1 MLQRGFP
8 AFSFLSVLGTV
19 SLSRRRITAEKMS
32 GPTPTP
38 DPEAEHGTESHEA
51 DTAPVVAVPLVVRF
65 RTLLTSVLTRL
76 RGWAAQAAESASGS
90 QELQSARADLKTL
103 LLGWM
108 SRDRRTRH
116 GILVFWGSLIL
127 LGVVASH
134 GWRSYTEFRHLQKY
148 GMNEADLSA
157 KLRAENEA
165 EREKQARLHTVLVT
179 IGAFNIELAPPKGG
193 QRLAPGVMNMAEIE
207 ITLECETRDACETIQ
222 ARMVET
228 RNQITNA
235 LTPLERD
242 ELLSRDGK
250 GRIKRRVIDR
260 VNAWLTT
267 EGKVRDLYFSRLLLT

>member
-1 MLQRGFP
+1 
-8 AFSFLSVLGTV
+8 
-19 SLSRRRITAEKMS
+19 MS
-32 GPTPTP
+32 GPTHTP
-38 DPEAEHGTESHEA
+38 DPNAEHGNESHE
-51 DTAPVVAVPLVVRF
+51 TAAAPAVAVPLAVRI
-65 RTLLTSVLTRL
+65 RTLLAAVIAKL
-76 RGWAAQAAESASGS
+76 RGWVAQAAESASGS
-90 QELQSARADLKTL
+90 RELQSARADVKTL

-108 SRDRRTRH
+108 SRDRRTRR

-127 LGVVASH
+127 LAVVARH
-134 GWRSYTEFRHLQKY
+134 GWHSYAEYRHLQKY

-157 KLRAENEA
+157 KVRAENEA
-165 EREKQARLHTVLVT
+165 EREKQARLHTVLVS
-179 IGAFNIELAPPKGG
+179 IGAFNIELAPLKGG

-207 ITLECETRDACETIQ
+207 ITLECETRNACEMIQ

-242 ELLSRDGK
+242 ELLSKDGK